1 MKRRSISWE
10 LVNKYTKLHCGIVA
24 LATAFVLNLTIGVP
38 AFGAAITTGDGGGAD
53 VWISSGHGNKSFNPQ
68 CSDCFLEARHTKYG
82 SRHTYLR
89 WDLSELSGVVTNANM
104 KIMVGFAQNSTVDVN
119 MAVWGL
125 NDGHAGEGWGETTT
139 TWNNAPGNDTTTHS
153 SGDITPHTVLI
164 ASQVTQLGTLTA
176 SSGIAAGDILT
187 FSSAALDSFI
197 NADTDDQVTL
207 ILTNL
212 DDPSLETSVQLME
225 KETPDTIVPST
236 GLTYAPTLDLPGMEI
251 PEPTSFVLLG
261 LGLVG
266 LLTSRRRGTC
276 QQA

>member
-1 MKRRSISWE
+1 MKRRSICVVTVSWE

-24 LATAFVLNLTIGVP
+24 LATAFVLSLTIGVP

-53 VWISSGHGNKSFNPQ
+53 AWISSAHGNSSFDPQ
-68 CSDCFLEARHTKYG
+68 CADCFLETRHTKWG

-104 KIMVGFAQNSTVDVN
+104 KIMVGFAQTSTVDVN

-125 NDGHAGEGWGETTT
+125 NDGHAGEGWGESTT

-153 SGDITPHTVLI
+153 LI

-176 SSGIAAGDILT
+176 SSGIAAGDILA

-251 PEPTSFVLLG
+251 IPEPTSFVLLG